1 VPGSVHSRTNPA
13 CHALPVGNV
22 TLPTPV
28 FLAGGAFCL
37 LAGYLAGAVISPD
50 NQHGTTATVV
60 SFDDSTAKLCLQ
72 GDSVKHEQAASD
84 KGVLCGTWSHST
96 GSTIPHKGDTFRFV
110 TMDTSGVKGSRPRDA
125 VVIYGTVVQE

>member
-1 VPGSVHSRTNPA
+1 M
-13 CHALPVGNV
+13 GNV

-37 LAGYLAGAVISPD
+37 LAGYLAGAVVGPD
-50 NQHGTTATVV
+50 SHRGTTAKVV
-60 SFDDSTAKLCLQ
+60 SFDNATAKLCLE
-72 GDSVKHEQAASD
+72 GGSVKDDPAASD

-96 GSTIPHKGDTFRFV
+96 GSTTPRKGDTFRFV
-110 TMDTSGVKGSRPRDA
+110 TMDTSGVKGAKPVDK